1 MKIYKL
7 YRIIER
13 DGEEYAAKL
22 GVYSSEHEA
31 HLAKK
36 RAAEFWSGAQQ
47 QGRIEVYFSELDHIS
62 WTSGFGE

>member
-13 DGEEYAAKL
+13 NGEEYAAKL
-22 GVYSSEHEA
+22 GVYFSEHEA
-31 HLAKK
+31 HLAKQ
-36 RAAEFWSGAQQ
+36 RATEFWSGAKQL
-47 QGRIEVYFSELDHIS
+47 GRIEVYSCELDNIS